1 MGFGFDSRKS
11 EDLFLKQRHNITSFR
26 TVSSYTTHTFQN
38 KENMSRCLSLDCPY
52 YGTAYQGYKCS
63 QCSWQGSRQL
73 CPNVGKGSK
82 GSDKGSESINPQRT
96 KHLTEAEALE
106 ALGWTASDVFPSAKE
121 LEERILWM
129 RTTRQQV
136 PFLGSDN
143 GVSVDLATEF
153 IGVPASKRLS
163 VDMALRIWNEVV
175 CARGLP
181 GLPFQKALVRLT
193 LASWLL
199 PSRDFGVGKCYCG
212 YFDDGPTEARFVR
225 NFVQRVPL
233 EKMYG

>member
-1 MGFGFDSRKS
+1 
-11 EDLFLKQRHNITSFR
+11 
-26 TVSSYTTHTFQN
+26 
-38 KENMSRCLSLDCPY
+38 MSRCLSLDCPY

-63 QCSWQGSRQL
+63 QCSGQGSGQF
-73 CPNVGKGSK
+73 CPNVGK
-82 GSDKGSESINPQRT
+82 GSDKGSESINSRRT

-106 ALGWTASDVFPSAKE
+106 ALGWTACDVFPSTKQF
-121 LEERILWM
+121 EERLLWM

-136 PFLGSDN
+136 PFLESDN
-143 GVSVDLATEF
+143 GISVDLATEF
-153 IGVPASKRLS
+153 IGMPASKRLS

-175 CARGLP
+175 CVRGLP
-181 GLPFQKALVRLT
+181 GLAFQKALVR

-225 NFVQRVPL
+225 NFVQRVLSLPN
-233 EKMYG
+233 K

>member
-1 MGFGFDSRKS
+1 
-11 EDLFLKQRHNITSFR
+11 
-26 TVSSYTTHTFQN
+26 
-38 KENMSRCLSLDCPY
+38 MSRCLSLDCPY

-63 QCSWQGSRQL
+63 QCSGQCSSQCSGQL
-73 CPNVGKGSK
+73 CPNGGN
-82 GSDKGSESINPQRT
+82 GNDNDNDNDKGNDKGNGSQSINPRRIKHTKHT

-106 ALGWTASDVFPSAKE
+106 ALGWIPSDVFPSAKE

-153 IGVPASKRLS
+153 IGIETSKRLS

-193 LASWLL
+193 FASWLL

-225 NFVQRVPL
+225 NFVQRVPW
-233 EKMYG
+233 EKMYA